1 MIPYWGRRYFKVWV
15 GHEGGTDRLIF
26 CTYRFHFYLSTR
38 WFGYRLRVWSVR
50 PYIWVGKA

>member
-50 PYIWVGKA
+50 PYIWVGRA